1 MVDIGKGRYK
11 PEIIEEAIRNQQRNS
26 IGVTAPPS
34 GLYLMEVF
42 Y

>member
-1 MVDIGKGRYK
+1 MDIGKGRFNPDVIK
-11 PEIIEEAIRNQQRNS
+11 NGLEQGERNL
-26 IGVTAPPS
+26 IGVTAPPE